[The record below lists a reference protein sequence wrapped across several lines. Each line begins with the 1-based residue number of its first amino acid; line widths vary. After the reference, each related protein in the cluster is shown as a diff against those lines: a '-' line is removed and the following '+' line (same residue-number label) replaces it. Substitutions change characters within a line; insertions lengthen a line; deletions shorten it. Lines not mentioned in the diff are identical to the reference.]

1 MGVLK
6 RKQKPSPSVEAVVQT
21 RPSQGH
27 PFGML
32 DQYVPLMTPENRLY
46 EAMREAI
53 PILDTAL
60 YKMQRLIGGF
70 RLCCDNSQ
78 AEKMLNEFARLV
90 PVGASSAGLE
100 SFVCSYL
107 DSLLMYGT
115 AMGEI
120 VLSKDRRRIV
130 GLYQSCFEDVVVQ
143 HGETPMSVQ
152 IMRRQESG
160 EPVPVPMPQL
170 ILFSALNPRPGQV
183 KGDSIFKSLPFVS
196 SILLKIYQAIGQN
209 FDRIG
214 NIRFAVTYRPADNS
228 MDHAYAKERAQQI
241 AREWSA
247 GMAASRT
254 GQVQDFISVGDV
266 DIKVIGA
273 ENQMIDCE
281 MPARQMLEQIIAKLS
296 VPPFILGISW
306 STTERMSQQQAQ
318 LLSAELAYYR
328 RLLTPI
334 ILKICTTYLR
344 LNGFTCMPTIEWDVL
359 NFDDEIA
366 AAQSRLYNAQAA
378 KLEKEIGAE
387 PQENPVDVSALV

>member
-1 MGVLK
+1 
-6 RKQKPSPSVEAVVQT
+6 
-21 RPSQGH
+21 
-27 PFGML
+27 
-32 DQYVPLMTPENRLY
+32 
-46 EAMREAI
+46 
-53 PILDTAL
+53 
-60 YKMQRLIGGF
+60 
-70 RLCCDNSQ
+70 
-78 AEKMLNEFARLV
+78 
-90 PVGASSAGLE
+90 
-100 SFVCSYL
+100 
-107 DSLLMYGT
+107 
-115 AMGEI
+115 
-120 VLSKDRRRIV
+120 
-130 GLYQSCFEDVVVQ
+130 
-143 HGETPMSVQ
+143 
-152 IMRRQESG
+152 
-160 EPVPVPMPQL
+160 
-170 ILFSALNPRPGQV
+170 
-183 KGDSIFKSLPFVS
+183 
-196 SILLKIYQAIGQN
+196 
-209 FDRIG
+209 
-214 NIRFAVTYRPADNS
+214 